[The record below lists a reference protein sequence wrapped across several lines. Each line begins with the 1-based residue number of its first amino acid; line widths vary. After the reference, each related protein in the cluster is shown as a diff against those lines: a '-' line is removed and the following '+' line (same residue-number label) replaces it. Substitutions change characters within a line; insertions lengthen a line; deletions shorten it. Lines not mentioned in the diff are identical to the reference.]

1 MDSQDDDMEVIVF
14 SDEFV
19 RELKELID
27 DSNKHVVDTTTQTT
41 FEKSYEN
48 TLKKHPKYIR

>member
-27 DSNKHVVDTTTQTT
+27 DSNKHVVNTTQTT

-48 TLKKHPKYIR
+48 TLKNHPKYIR